1 MNGTTSIRVTIKPIF
16 GHRGMQQGG
25 MEMDFFSME
34 TWSAL
39 VSIIIIDLILAGD
52 NAVVIGMAARHIRKD
67 IQKRVIIIGTMG
79 AVVIRALAAFVIVWL
94 LKIPG
99 LLLTGG
105 LLLVWIAYKLLTQK
119 KKHQDVRT
127 GQSIFEAIRTII
139 VADVVMG
146 LDNVLAIAGAA
157 QGSLLLILIGL
168 AISVPII
175 IWGSTLIIRWI
186 ERYPVLLYVG
196 AGVLVYTAGKMI
208 TGEAL
213 LAPFFTNAMV
223 KWSVV
228 ILLIAVVL
236 TAGRL
241 KNRSVSAV

>member
-1 MNGTTSIRVTIKPIF
+1 
-16 GHRGMQQGG
+16 
-25 MEMDFFSME
+25 MDFFSME

>member
-1 MNGTTSIRVTIKPIF
+1 
-16 GHRGMQQGG
+16 
-25 MEMDFFSME
+25 MDFFSME

-168 AISVPII
+168 AISIPII

-228 ILLIAVVL
+228 ILLVAVVL

>member
-1 MNGTTSIRVTIKPIF
+1 
-16 GHRGMQQGG
+16 MQQGG